1 MDMNND
7 TDIINMNIPM
17 QSISILGI
25 VGNLAL
31 LSIIIFSK
39 RLKDPSYI
47 FVLNISVSDLITAIQ
62 VLIVFS
68 FSNGKSLQILN
79 AGKIICKVCCTIFGI
94 SYFASTLSLTLIS
107 LYRLKIVSDPHRFKH
122 TSTIY
127 KHSGKFAITVWIVG
141 LLLVFP
147 ISLVLHFSPI
157 NDNCDIYYP
166 YGNIFNSIFFTSTF
180 VTGTIIPGIIMIVN
194 YTRIALI
201 IRARTF
207 PLINNTELSKASWKR
222 SKSIF
227 KVLAAA
233 TALYMLL
240 SWPFFTS
247 LMILSFANETQANLV
262 ERNPDLGYV
271 VASTFIASNTVYVIN
286 PFLFLIFDTNVRS
299 SIYNV
304 WVQCQRKFTNQG

>member
-1 MDMNND
+1 MNND
-7 TDIINMNIPM
+7 TDIIDMNIPM
-17 QSISILGI
+17 QSISILGM

-62 VLIVFS
+62 VFIIFS
-68 FSNGKSLQILN
+68 FSNRKSPQLLN
-79 AGKIICKVCCTIFGI
+79 TNNIICKVFYTIFAT

-147 ISLVLHFSPI
+147 ISFVLHFSPI
-157 NDNCDIYYP
+157 NDNCDTYYP
-166 YGNIFNSIFFTSTF
+166 YGNFFNSVFFTSIL
-180 VTGTIIPGIIMIVN
+180 VIGTIIPGTIMIVN
-194 YTRIALI
+194 YTRIAFM

-227 KVLAAA
+227 KVLAAS

-262 ERNPDLGYV
+262 ERNPDLAYV
-271 VASTFIASNTVYVIN
+271 VTSTFTASNIVYVIN
-286 PFLFLIFDTNVRS
+286 PFLFLIFDRNVRS
-299 SIYNV
+299 SIHKV
-304 WVQCQRKFTNQG
+304 WVQCLRKFTNHG